1 MSGYQGMH
9 AARGVDVGGLAHL
22 RQSVADILTTPI
34 GSRVMRRSFG
44 ARLFDLVDRPA
55 NAATLMQLYAATAL
69 ALARWEPRLSLQSVA
84 MDDIQRL
91 GEGRI
96 GLTLTG
102 VYMPEG
108 RPVRLEGIV
117 L

>member
-1 MSGYQGMH
+1 MH
-9 AARGVDVGGLAHL
+9 SNTGLSLGAQKHL

-34 GSRVMRRSFG
+34 GSRVMRREYGS
-44 ARLFDLVDRPA
+44 RLFDLVDRPA
-55 NAATLMQLYAATAL
+55 NAATLIQIYAATAL
-69 ALARWEPRLSLQSVA
+69 ALARWEPRLKLRSVI

-91 GEGRI
+91 KEGRI

-108 RPVRLEGIV
+108 RPVTLEGIV